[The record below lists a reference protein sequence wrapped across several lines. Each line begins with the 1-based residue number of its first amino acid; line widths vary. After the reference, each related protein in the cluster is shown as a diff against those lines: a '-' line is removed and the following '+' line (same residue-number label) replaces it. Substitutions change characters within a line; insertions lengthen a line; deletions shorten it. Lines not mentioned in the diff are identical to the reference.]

1 MRRDPLFNDTST
13 ARDIN
18 AAPGGEAFKP
28 GGEKIESV
36 MKLKIIF
43 QPLSAGVFCH
53 SVDRMER
60 WSRGR
65 SSCVRAR
72 SEGLQA
78 AVGQSPQV
86 VLLWSM
92 VMLLKTS
99 FRNCLMSDQAH

>member
-1 MRRDPLFNDTST
+1 MKEKRGGKERKAMST
-13 ARDIN
+13 KNEVDNVIIRECAH
-18 AAPGGEAFKP
+18 EAK
-28 GGEKIESV
+28 KN
-36 MKLKIIF
+36 LF
-43 QPLSAGVFCH
+43 QPFLSSGVLCH
-53 SVDRMER
+53 TIDRMER

-99 FRNCLMSDQAH
+99 FRNCPNV